1 MYSGSDTDDNE
12 LLSHDV
18 TSGEKQITSDEVTN
32 TSAGGGTTGNKH
44 AADAPITQAMR
55 TQKGFLASVVHLV

>member
-18 TSGEKQITSDEVTN
+18 TSGEKQITSDEGTN
-32 TSAGGGTTGNKH
+32 TTAGEGTTGINM
-44 AADAPITQAMR
+44 PLMPP
-55 TQKGFLASVVHLV
+55 